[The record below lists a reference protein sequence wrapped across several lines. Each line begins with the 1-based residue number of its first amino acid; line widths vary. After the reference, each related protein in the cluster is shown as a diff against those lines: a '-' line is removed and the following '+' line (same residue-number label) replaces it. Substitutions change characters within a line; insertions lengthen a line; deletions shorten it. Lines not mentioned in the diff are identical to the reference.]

1 MENQNTELNLEALV
15 DAAAGELTSLEALAE
30 TATDVVADAETE
42 VVATT
47 VEAAVTAAGESEK
60 GARGRKPRYED
71 RWNVVDDLTAI
82 RENGHTAVSRVLKL
96 QLVEMG
102 MLQITKIEKETV
114 GRGRPAHDY
123 TLTGN
128 AKKMLGLAKNWKRPV
143 TDANA

>member
-15 DAAAGELTSLEALAE
+15 DAAAGEFTSLEALAE
-30 TATDVVADAETE
+30 TATDAVAADTE

-71 RWNVVDDLTAI
+71 RWNLVDDLTAI

-102 MLQITKIEKETV
+102 MLQISKIEKETV

-123 TLTGN
+123 ALTGN